1 MEIAGKRTPKIYSS
15 IKTMKKLAEMIR
27 INFSE
32 FWKLTKAL
40 FKKNSHI
47 SLRTVSFMTFLL
59 APVPSPGL
67 QPAVTLKTNS
77 LYSWYRKMEL
87 NLFQS
92 LIPRKTKTEKICH

>member
-32 FWKLTKAL
+32 FWKLAKAL

-47 SLRTVSFMTFLL
+47 SLRTVTFMTFLL

-67 QPAVTLKTNS
+67 QLS
-77 LYSWYRKMEL
+77 S
-87 NLFQS
+87 NL
-92 LIPRKTKTEKICH
+92 EN